1 MAYFAE
7 VVNRKTRVLS
17 VSSVQ
22 FFDGYRS
29 NLKALSA
36 LCKDH
41 GIFFVV
47 DAIQSLGVFPLNV
60 EEKGIDVLCADGHKC
75 MLAPEGCAYLF
86 CSQHALDV
94 LHTSSLGWASV
105 QSTHDFLS
113 YDQIPH
119 PDAQRF
125 ESGTPAHCRHR
136 RTQGGNRLPRS
147 LRNRHD
153 LKTSPDAYRPT
164 LQRIKTAWIFDSNLK
179 GRRP

>member
-1 MAYFAE
+1 M
-7 VVNRKTRVLS
+7 
-17 VSSVQ
+17 Q
-22 FFDGYRS
+22 FFDGHRS
-29 NLKALSA
+29 NLQGLPA

-41 GIFFVV
+41 GILFVV

-60 EEKGIDVLCADGHKC
+60 EEMGIDVLCADGHKW

-86 CSQHALDV
+86 CSQHALDA

-105 QSTHDFLS
+105 ESAHDFLS

-119 PDAQRF
+119 PDARRF
-125 ESGTPAHCRHR
+125 ESGTLEHCRHC

-147 LRNRHD
+147 LRKRHD
-153 LKTSPDAYRPT
+153 LKTSPETNRPT
-164 LQRIKTAWIFDSNLK
+164 MQRIKTASIFDSKPK